1 MPDNVERDV
10 GNEGEH
16 NAVESTTAATK
27 PWPRLGRR
35 ALIVAAAL
43 SAYFGF
49 QWRQPAL
56 KINTASFAIVAGLY
70 VATQAIERVA
80 ELVVAPWDGTRPRRP
95 RFMHRL
101 LRGYN
106 GFGAPGSATYKAN
119 RTLFVGAVSTVLG
132 VVASGLLGIYF
143 VSTLTNQPGDGA
155 APPLPAVTTTTS
167 LPNGGPVISQCP
179 NAGLGTDSPCNNK
192 TEGIP
197 WHSRLALSADVFV
210 TGLAFGGGTKVVHDL
225 LERISAKTA

>member
-1 MPDNVERDV
+1 MPNNV
-10 GNEGEH
+10 GNE
-16 NAVESTTAATK
+16 AVESTTAATK
-27 PWPRLGRR
+27 PWPRFGRWS
-35 ALIVAAAL
+35 LLVAAAL

-56 KINTASFAIVAGLY
+56 KISTASFAIVAGLY
-70 VATQAIERVA
+70 VATQAIERLA
-80 ELVVAPWDGTRPRRP
+80 ELAVAPWDGTRPRRP
-95 RFMHRL
+95 RFVHRL

-106 GFGAPGSATYKAN
+106 GFGARGSATYKAN
-119 RTLFVGAVSTVLG
+119 RTLFVGAVSTVVG

-167 LPNGGPVISQCP
+167 LPNGGPVITQCP
-179 NAGLGTDSPCNNK
+179 NGGLGTDSPCDTK

-197 WHSRLALSADVFV
+197 WHARLALSADVFV
-210 TGLAFGGGTKVVHDL
+210 TGLALGGGTKALHDL
-225 LERISAKTA
+225 LEHISPKKPAAP